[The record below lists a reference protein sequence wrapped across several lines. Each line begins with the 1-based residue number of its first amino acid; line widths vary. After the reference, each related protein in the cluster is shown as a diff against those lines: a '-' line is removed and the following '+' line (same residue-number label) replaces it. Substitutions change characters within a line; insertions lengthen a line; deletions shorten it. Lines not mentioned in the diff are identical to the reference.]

1 MTPPPSMPED
11 ASALSLEEGAAAIRA
26 TLAPGE
32 TRLLIA
38 VSGGPDSLVLMHAAA
53 HLARHAPEHHVSVAC
68 VDHGLRQTSAAEAQ
82 AVAEQ
87 AGDLGLPCEILC
99 WEDAQKPQR
108 GLQEAARRARYHLL
122 VQEARRIGAQAILTG
137 HTRDD
142 QAETLLI
149 RIAAGS
155 GIDGLA
161 GMAGR
166 RPLTSDDQPKIML
179 VRPFLGIAKS
189 RLLAACQALGL
200 APVRD
205 PSNTDPRFARAR
217 LRASMD
223 ILASEGLTDARLAT
237 LAARARQAREGLDFA
252 GEMLFRRA
260 QKAAEADAAGPLR
273 KSEESAIRLD
283 ATTLEGAPPVLLMRV
298 LSLALAQLSGQAARD
313 PESSPESLLVSEPPG
328 RIRLARLE
336 NLAQALHEALAAR
349 EGLKAQPP
357 AHPLARPLARTL
369 LARTLAGA
377 RITLHDDG
385 ILQLTPAPPRRRGR
399 T

>member
-1 MTPPPSMPED
+1 MPEK
-11 ASALSLEEGAAAIRA
+11 AIALSLEEGAAAIR
-26 TLAPGE
+26 TLLAPGE

-53 HLARHAPEHHVSVAC
+53 HLARHAPEHQVRVAC
-68 VDHGLRQTSAAEAQ
+68 IDHGLRRESAAEAQ
-82 AVAEQ
+82 AVALQ
-87 AGDLGLPCEILC
+87 AEALALPCRILR
-99 WEDAQKPQR
+99 WEETPKPQR

-122 VQEARRIGAQAILTG
+122 VQEALRIGAQAILTG

-142 QAETLLI
+142 QAETLLM

-166 RPLTSDDQPKIML
+166 TPLTSDDQPRVML
-179 VRPFLGIAKS
+179 VRPFLGIAKP
-189 RLLAACQALGL
+189 RLLAACEALGL

-223 ILASEGLTDARLAT
+223 VLASEGLTDARLAT
-237 LAARARQAREGLDFA
+237 LATRARQAREGLDFA
-252 GEMLFRRA
+252 GEMLFRKA
-260 QKAAEADAAGPLR
+260 SKAAEADAAGPPR
-273 KSEESAIRLD
+273 QSGESVVRLD

-298 LSLALAQLSGQAARD
+298 LSRALAQLTSQASGD
-313 PESSPESLLVSEPPG
+313 PEANPETLLVSEHPG
-328 RIRLARLE
+328 QIRLARLE
-336 NLAQALHEALAAR
+336 NLANALHEALAASK
-349 EGLKAQPP
+349 GLK
-357 AHPLARPLARTL
+357 ARPLACPPART

-377 RITLHDDG
+377 RITLDDDG
-385 ILQLTPAPPRRRGR
+385 ILHLAPAPPRRRGR
-399 T
+399 S